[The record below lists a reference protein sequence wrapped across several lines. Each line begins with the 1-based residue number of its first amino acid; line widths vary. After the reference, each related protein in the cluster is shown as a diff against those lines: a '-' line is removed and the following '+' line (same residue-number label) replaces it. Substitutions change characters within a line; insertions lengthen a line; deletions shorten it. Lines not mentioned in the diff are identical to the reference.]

1 MGLAEGTEQVSV
13 TQAGTWA
20 SATAARTDR
29 NMAVMC
35 CVVMTTLILFSLYL
49 CYLACQKQ
57 FHKSTEGSKQRMLG
71 GELGKGGNACAKNF
85 VTFVLPWQP
94 PQPII
99 DTRSNVPSINNNG
112 LFMNL
117 AKCFMNQFL
126 FLTLSPQD
134 SSIIFW

>member
-1 MGLAEGTEQVSV
+1 MEG
-13 TQAGTWA
+13 GKC
-20 SATAARTDR
+20 
-29 NMAVMC
+29 MC
-35 CVVMTTLILFSLYL
+35 
-49 CYLACQKQ
+49 
-57 FHKSTEGSKQRMLG
+57 E
-71 GELGKGGNACAKNF
+71 ELGD
-85 VTFVLPWQP
+85 FVLPWQS

-99 DTRSNVPSINNNG
+99 DTDSNVPSINNNG